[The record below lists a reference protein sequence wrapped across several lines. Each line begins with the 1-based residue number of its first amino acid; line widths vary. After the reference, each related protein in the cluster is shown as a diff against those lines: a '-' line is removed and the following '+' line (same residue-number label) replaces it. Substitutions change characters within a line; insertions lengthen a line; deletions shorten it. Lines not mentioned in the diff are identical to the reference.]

1 MSIDW
6 STAPEGATHWEP
18 TGPEFHEGW
27 MKKEGDYWFY
37 WVEGTNKWCHGPSCN
52 VSAEREA
59 TFEARPQEAWDGQG
73 LPPVGTVCEYR
84 HMIWPEYRPC
94 EIRYISEES
103 LVAYDDAQEQF
114 YRTCDMLF
122 RPIRTPEQIAA
133 EERRNSILHLA
144 NLLIDSRGH
153 CNEYSQAKAI
163 FDAGYRRQEEGK

>member
-1 MSIDW
+1 W
-6 STAPEGATHWEP
+6 NTAPEGATHWEP
-18 TGPEFHEGW
+18 RGIVFGEGW
-27 MKKEGDYWFY
+27 MKKAGNEWSYWLEGSEVWAGVWADCF
-37 WVEGTNKWCHGPSCN
+37 

-59 TFEARPQEAWDGQG
+59 TFEARPKEAWDGQG

-133 EERRNSILHLA
+133 EEREKAVGDMAMSIQGVPYQYPTLYAL
-144 NLLIDSRGH
+144 
-153 CNEYSQAKAI
+153 Y
-163 FDAGYRRQEEGK
+163 DAGYRRQESST

>member
-1 MSIDW
+1 MG
-6 STAPEGATHWEP
+6 AEGIVF
-18 TGPEFHEGW
+18 GEGW
-27 MKKEGDYWFY
+27 MKKAGNEWSYWLEGSEVWAGVWADCF
-37 WVEGTNKWCHGPSCN
+37 

-59 TFEARPQEAWDGQG
+59 TFEARPKEAWDGQG

-133 EERRNSILHLA
+133 EEREKAVGDMAMSIQGVPYQYPTLYAL
-144 NLLIDSRGH
+144 
-153 CNEYSQAKAI
+153 Y
-163 FDAGYRRQEEGK
+163 DAGYRRQESST

>member
-6 STAPEGATHWEP
+6 NTAPEGATHWEP
-18 TGPEFHEGW
+18 RGIVFGEGW
-27 MKKEGDYWFY
+27 MKKVGNEWSYWLEGSEVWAGVWADCF
-37 WVEGTNKWCHGPSCN
+37 

-73 LPPVGTVCEYR
+73 LPPVGTVCQYR

-103 LVAYDDAQEQF
+103 LVAYDDAQEQL

-133 EERRNSILHLA
+133 EEREKAVGDMAMSIQGVPYQYPTLYAL
-144 NLLIDSRGH
+144 
-153 CNEYSQAKAI
+153 Y
-163 FDAGYRRQEEGK
+163 DAGYRRQESST